1 VLSQAPSRKHEGN
14 DPFPSFTNR
23 AKTVFSGQGAHLKKN
38 YMQQNIE
45 VGRYLVS
52 PMTSSHIDGGFSAS
66 VSIRSG
72 RGTGTT
78 DRIMRFVPRFPNRQA
93 ALRYA
98 TAEGLSWVSSH

>member
-1 VLSQAPSRKHEGN
+1 
-14 DPFPSFTNR
+14 
-23 AKTVFSGQGAHLKKN
+23 
-38 YMQQNIE
+38 MQKNIE

-52 PMTSSHIDGGFSAS
+52 PMTSPHTDGGFRAS

-78 DRIMRFVPRFPNRQA
+78 DRIMRFLPRFPNRQA

-98 TAEGLSWVSSH
+98 TAEGLSWVRSR